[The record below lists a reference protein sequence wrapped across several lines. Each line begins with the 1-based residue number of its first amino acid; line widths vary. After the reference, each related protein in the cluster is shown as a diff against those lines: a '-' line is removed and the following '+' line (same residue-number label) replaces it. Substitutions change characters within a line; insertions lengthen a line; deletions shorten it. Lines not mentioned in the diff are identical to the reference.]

1 MIELKEILNLDGYLH
16 CIRRLSQNKWD
27 FWAESFPIATDQT
40 ESFERYLSLKGVEF
54 IGSEELGPKGLEP
67 KIRALLKPA
76 CPNESENFLKLLA
89 WDIVEYLQQSN
100 AGGNAEDSSASWQES
115 FTCTAKLSFH
125 GEYVYI
131 ILCGKSRGVAV
142 GFASRA

>member
-1 MIELKEILNLDGYLH
+1 MIELKEILKLDGYLH

-27 FWAESFPIATDQT
+27 FWAESFPIENDQT
-40 ESFERYLSLKGVEF
+40 ESFERYLSLKGIEF
-54 IGSEELGPKGLEP
+54 IGSEELGLNGLEL

-76 CPNESENFLKLLA
+76 CPNESENLLNLLA
-89 WDIVEYLQQSN
+89 WDIVEYLQQLN
-100 AGGNAEDSSASWQES
+100 AGGNAEGSSASSQES
-115 FTCTAKLSFH
+115 FTCTAKSSFH

-131 ILCGKSRGVAV
+131 ILCGKSSGVAV